1 MVDSERRK
9 FLKMGL
15 KLITFSGTLA
25 ATYPLQSIYAGKVRP
40 SLIESFPKEEIPKK
54 IDFSLMDS
62 VVPQIL
68 ASSAIMTFVMMH
80 SDFLQAMLFIFLSAI
95 ALVILGIPLAEFS
108 FNYFF

>member
-1 MVDSERRK
+1 MIDIERRK
-9 FLKMGL
+9 FLKIGL
-15 KLITFSGTLA
+15 KFITVSSTLA
-25 ATYPLQSIYAGKVRP
+25 ATYPLQSIYAGKVRS
-40 SLIESFPKEEIPKK
+40 SLTESFPKEEIPEK

-80 SDFLQAMLFIFLSAI
+80 ADFLQVMLLIFLSTL
-95 ALVILGIPLAEFS
+95 ALAILGIPLAEFS